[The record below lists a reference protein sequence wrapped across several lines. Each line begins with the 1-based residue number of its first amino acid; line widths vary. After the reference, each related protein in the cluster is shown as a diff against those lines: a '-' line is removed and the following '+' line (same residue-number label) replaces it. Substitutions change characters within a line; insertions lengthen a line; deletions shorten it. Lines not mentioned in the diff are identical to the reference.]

1 MTNYI
6 RGDLLLYTN
15 KGIKRIDKLNK
26 SDFNNLSILFNPLF
40 VYNNKSPL
48 I

>member
-26 SDFNNLSILFNPLF
+26 SDFLDLVDCPLSREEYEKKVL
-40 VYNNKSPL
+40 
-48 I
+48 